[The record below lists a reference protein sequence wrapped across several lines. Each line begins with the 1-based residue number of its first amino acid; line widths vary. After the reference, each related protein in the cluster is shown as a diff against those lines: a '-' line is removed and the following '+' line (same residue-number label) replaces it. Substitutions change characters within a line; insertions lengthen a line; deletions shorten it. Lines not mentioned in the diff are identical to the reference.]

1 MLETRVRFLGQEED
15 TLEKGMAPHSNILE
29 NSTDRGAW
37 QATAYAV
44 ANSQT

>member
-1 MLETRVRFLGQEED
+1 MLETWVRFLGQED
-15 TLEKGMAPHSNILE
+15 TLEKEMAPHSNILE